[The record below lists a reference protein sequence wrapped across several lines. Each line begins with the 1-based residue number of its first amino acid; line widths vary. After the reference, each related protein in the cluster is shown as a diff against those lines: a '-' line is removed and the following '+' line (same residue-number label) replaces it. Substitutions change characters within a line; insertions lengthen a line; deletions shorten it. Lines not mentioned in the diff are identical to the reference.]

1 MLPDAD
7 VKNDGADLVEFQHG
21 HLAPSPLSAAKR
33 RVNRLVEVAKK
44 IFREKLVTIK
54 HFYHMLTLKKD
65 EASSIQKNTIT
76 LVFRW
81 IHQLAVSRMGACS
94 LWTRLKKIAQV
105 SMKDGCSLWLE

>member
-1 MLPDAD
+1 MQMSRMMEQIWWNFNMDILHHHL
-7 VKNDGADLVEFQHG
+7 LVQQ
-21 HLAPSPLSAAKR
+21 
-33 RVNRLVEVAKK
+33 
-44 IFREKLVTIK
+44 REELTGW
-54 HFYHMLTLKKD
+54 MLTLKKD